1 MLPMETSGTIAAIA
15 TAPGRGAVGVL
26 RVSGPSALAVLRRFG
41 VGVALKPRV
50 ATLVHLRVEG
60 ATVDEALA
68 LWFPAPRS
76 FTGEDVVEL
85 QTHGSPV
92 LLEVLLRQAVAE
104 PGVRLAEAGEFTRRA
119 VGHGRLDLT
128 QAEAVVDLI
137 EARSETEVRSAA
149 ARLEGALS
157 QVLKQLYQPL
167 LQVSAELEAALDFPD
182 EAEGVEAEV
191 RARLE
196 AARSQAVELERMAV
210 AGGRLRRG
218 GLVVLYGPV
227 NAGKSTLF
235 NRLSG
240 SARALVD
247 EEPGTTRDALEANL
261 VLGGM
266 PVTLVDTAGLRADP
280 GRVEA
285 LGIAKTRS
293 LINQADVAVLLI
305 PPGATDQSLAA
316 WRAEAEEEKRLE
328 VLGKA
333 DLGATSGLAVSGLS
347 GAGIE
352 ALTAAIIERGRFQTA
367 DTVVAHERHLE
378 AVRGARMALER
389 AVEALEVAP
398 LDVVAGEVGLA
409 LAQLGGLMGL
419 DHSKERLDA
428 LFARFCIGK

>member
-26 RVSGPSALAVLRRFG
+26 RVSGPSALAVLRRLG

-50 ATLVHLRVEG
+50 ATLVHLRVKG

-128 QAEAVVDLI
+128 QAEGVVDLI

-167 LQVSAELEAALDFPD
+167 LQVSAELEGALDFPD

-191 RARLE
+191 RGRLE
-196 AARSQAVELERMAV
+196 AARGQAVELERMAV

-367 DTVVAHERHLE
+367 DTVIAHERHLE

>member
-60 ATVDEALA
+60 AKVDEALA

-119 VGHGRLDLT
+119 VGNGRVDLT

-167 LQVSAELEAALDFPD
+167 LQVSAELEGALDFPD

-191 RARLE
+191 RGRLE
-196 AARSQAVELERMAV
+196 AARGQAVELERMAV

>member
-26 RVSGPSALAVLRRFG
+26 RVSGPSALAVLRRLG

-60 ATVDEALA
+60 AKVDEALA

-119 VGHGRLDLT
+119 VGNGRLDLT

-167 LQVSAELEAALDFPD
+167 LQVSAELEGALDFPD

-191 RARLE
+191 RGRLE
-196 AARSQAVELERMAV
+196 AARGQAVELERMAV

-247 EEPGTTRDALEANL
+247 KEPGTTRDALEANL

-367 DTVVAHERHLE
+367 DTVIAHERHLE

>member
-1 MLPMETSGTIAAIA
+1 MLPMETLGTIAAIA

-26 RVSGPSALAVLRRFG
+26 RVSGPSALAVLRRLG

-60 ATVDEALA
+60 AKVDEALA

-119 VGHGRLDLT
+119 VGNGRVDLT

-167 LQVSAELEAALDFPD
+167 LQVSAELEGALDFPD

-191 RARLE
+191 RGRLE
-196 AARSQAVELERMAV
+196 AARGQAVELERMAV

>member
-41 VGVALKPRV
+41 VSAELKPRV

-119 VGHGRLDLT
+119 VGNGRLDLT

-157 QVLKQLYQPL
+157 QVLKGLYQPL
-167 LQVSAELEAALDFPD
+167 LQVSAELEGALDFPD

-196 AARSQAVELERMAV
+196 AAHSQAVELERMAV

-247 EEPGTTRDALEANL
+247 DEPGTTRDALEANL

-285 LGIAKTRS
+285 LGIARTRS

-316 WRAEAEEEKRLE
+316 WRAEADEEKRLE

-333 DLGATSGLAVSGLS
+333 DLGVTSGLAVSGLS
-347 GAGIE
+347 GAGVE

-367 DTVVAHERHLE
+367 DTVIAHERHLE

-389 AVEALEVAP
+389 AVDALEVAP

>member
-1 MLPMETSGTIAAIA
+1 MEQATIAAIA
-15 TAPGRGAVGVL
+15 TPPGRGAVGIV
-26 RVSGPSALAVLRRFG
+26 RVSGPRALAVLRRFSPG
-41 VGVALKPRV
+41 LEPKPRV

-60 ATVDEALA
+60 ALVDEALA
-68 LWFPAPRS
+68 LWFPGPRS

-92 LLEVLLRQAVAE
+92 LLEVLLRQVLAE
-104 PGVRLAEAGEFTRRA
+104 PGVRLADAGEFTRRA
-119 VGHGRLDLT
+119 VGNGRLDLT

-137 EARSETEVRSAA
+137 DARSESEVRSAA

-157 QVLKQLYQPL
+157 VVLDGLYQPL
-167 LQVSAELEAALDFPD
+167 LQVSAELEGALDFPD
-182 EAEGVEAEV
+182 EAEGVEQGV
-191 RARLE
+191 RGRLE
-196 AARSQAVELERMAV
+196 AALAQAVELERMAV
-210 AGGRLRRG
+210 AGSRLRRG

-235 NRLSG
+235 NRLAG
-240 SARALVD
+240 SSRALVD
-247 EEPGTTRDALEANL
+247 DEPGTTRDALEANL

-293 LINQADVAVLLI
+293 LISQADVALLLI
-305 PPGATDQSLAA
+305 PPGSTDQSLAA
-316 WRAEAEEEKRLE
+316 WRSEADAAKRLE
-328 VLGKA
+328 VWGKA
-333 DLGATSGLAVSGLS
+333 DLGAVAGLAVSGLS
-347 GAGIE
+347 GAGVE
-352 ALTAAIIERGRFQTA
+352 ALTAAIVERGRFQVT
-367 DTVVAHERHLE
+367 DTVIAHEQHLE
-378 AVRGARMALER
+378 AVRVARTTMER

-398 LDVVAGEVGLA
+398 LEVVAGEVGLA
-409 LAQLGGLMGL
+409 LSELARLMGL

>member
-26 RVSGPSALAVLRRFG
+26 RVSGPSALAVLRRLG

-50 ATLVHLRVEG
+50 ATLVHLRVKG

-167 LQVSAELEAALDFPD
+167 LQVSAELEGALDFPD

-191 RARLE
+191 RGRLE
-196 AARSQAVELERMAV
+196 AARGQAVELERMAV

-367 DTVVAHERHLE
+367 DTVIAHERHLE